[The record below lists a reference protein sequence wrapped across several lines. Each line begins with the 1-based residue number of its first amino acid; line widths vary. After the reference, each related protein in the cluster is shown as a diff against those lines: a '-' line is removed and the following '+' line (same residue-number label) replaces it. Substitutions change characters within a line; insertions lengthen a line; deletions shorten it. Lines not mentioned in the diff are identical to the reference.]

1 MEREGLAAP
10 RSIPTRTGRRDD
22 CLRRPCNDDD
32 IRHGIDHDCARPLF
46 SIPVSQQHLSSPKE
60 KDDILQR
67 YFFSE
72 YISRQGTG
80 VSRLGFQGGSFL
92 SKIFQPGRRWNSS
105 PAGGGRDGQGTGEMD
120 GRMWDTILGILFGK
134 HIPGQEDRTGAMA
147 RGEWALGLG
156 FARPIWYSRSQHTC
170 GGVHDTSPVSSRALI
185 CRHGGPVA
193 RFGGRQI

>member
-22 CLRRPCNDDD
+22 CLRRPCDDDD

-72 YISRQGTG
+72 HISRQGTG

-92 SKIFQPGRRWNSS
+92 SKIFQPGRRMEQFACGRRKGWPRHGRNGWTDVGYNTWNSLWE
-105 PAGGGRDGQGTGEMD
+105 AYTRTGGPDRRNGTG
-120 GRMWDTILGILFGK
+120 RMGVGIRVCKADLVFEV
-134 HIPGQEDRTGAMA
+134 PAYMR
-147 RGEWALGLG
+147 WC
-156 FARPIWYSRSQHTC
+156 S
-170 GGVHDTSPVSSRALI
+170 
-185 CRHGGPVA
+185 
-193 RFGGRQI
+193 